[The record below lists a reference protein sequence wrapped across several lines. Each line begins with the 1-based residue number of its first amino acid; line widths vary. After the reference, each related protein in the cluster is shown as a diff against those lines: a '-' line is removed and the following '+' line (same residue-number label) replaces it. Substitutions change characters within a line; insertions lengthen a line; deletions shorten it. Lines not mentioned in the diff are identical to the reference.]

1 MGILIAL
8 VLLIAVGITMVLIFE
23 YRHMGLSMTGVM
35 IIAVMGVCLLAVLAV
50 ATIENTIHKTSYL
63 SQYEVIRETISDSRE
78 NMNEIERAALLNKVI
93 EINSNLATY
102 KALSDNFWVGWYYN
116 DRIAELEYLE

>member
-50 ATIENTIHKTSYL
+50 ATVENTIHKTSYL
-63 SQYEVIRETISDSRE
+63 SQYEVIRETISNSRE

-93 EINSNLATY
+93 EINANLATY
-102 KALSDNFWVGWYYN
+102 KALSDSFWVGWYYN